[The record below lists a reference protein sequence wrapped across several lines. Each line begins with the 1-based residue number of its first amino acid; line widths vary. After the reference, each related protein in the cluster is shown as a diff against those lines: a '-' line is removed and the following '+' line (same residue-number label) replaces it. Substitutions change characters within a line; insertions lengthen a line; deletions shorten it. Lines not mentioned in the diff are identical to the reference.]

1 MSEAKTFEEFINQEP
16 ADVKKSH
23 KDLARLGRIITWWHK
38 RKFPTAT
45 KSGQLEKLK
54 EELNELDEVCCEDLE
69 IAEVE
74 KRFYEELADCF
85 IVIRGLQRFD
95 KKMASEKEFNLGFN
109 YGGDVVKLVSA
120 IKDKMLINHKR
131 DFAVKGK
138 VFKHIGA

>member
-1 MSEAKTFEEFINQEP
+1 MSEAKKLQEFIEQEP
-16 ADVKKSH
+16 ADVKKAH

-69 IAEVE
+69 IDAVD

-85 IVIRGLQRFD
+85 IVIRGLRRFD
-95 KKMASEKEFNLGFN
+95 VKLASEKEFNLGFN

-120 IKDKMLINHKR
+120 IKSKMLVNHKR
-131 DFAVKGK
+131 NFVAKGN
-138 VFKHIGA
+138 VFKHVGA